1 VRISDWG
8 VVDMDVSLLGPQ
20 EDYQEIIRR
29 LTAEPIDAI
38 SVSTYDFREK
48 AFGTDRNM
56 AQITREV
63 THLPI
68 MICGKIFDRATAKEA
83 LQDADIALSAKSML
97 LNPNWVE
104 EVRQG
109 RPLPLYNSA
118 EANIAYTDTPL
129 P

>member
-1 VRISDWG
+1 
-8 VVDMDVSLLGPQ
+8 VSLFGTKEEFREAIGYLSK
-20 EDYQEIIRR
+20 
-29 LTAEPIDAI
+29 EPIDAI

-56 AQITREV
+56 SQITREA

-68 MICGKIFDRATAKEA
+68 MICGKIYDRATVEEA
-83 LQDADIALSAKSML
+83 LKDADIALSAKSML

-109 RPLPLYNSA
+109 RPLRPYSSA
-118 EANIAYTDTPL
+118 EADIAYTETPL